1 VSGSKKWEEAAKEE
15 KTLFLD
21 VEYAIQ
27 DENQYNIID
36 QRRCAS

>member
-1 VSGSKKWEEAAKEE
+1 MGQRSGEEAAKEE